1 MSGTVV
7 VTGGGSGIGEAIAR
21 AAHADGWTVGVLDR
35 DAEAAA
41 RVASSLGSRAVALA
55 ADTAS
60 EAEVEAALD
69 QLAAATGEAAP
80 HGVVANAG
88 IVRFGPLAELPVD
101 DWRRGRREPDG
112 HVRGPAGGGARM
124 LAAGT
129 AGSLVAVTS
138 MNGVV
143 PGPGAGAYG
152 ATKAGIA
159 LLVQQMAVEWG
170 PSGIRANAVAPGLVD
185 GGMSGPIYADAEVRR
200 LREARVPLGR
210 LGTPDDVAGAVLF
223 LLSDAAAYVSG
234 TELLV
239 DGAVTPSLIAG
250 LPRPA
255 GLDRPPAEDP
265 P

>member
-101 DWRRGRREPDG
+101 DWRRVVDVNLTGTFVALRAAAR
-112 HVRGPAGGGARM
+112 RM

-200 LREARVPLGR
+200 LR
-210 LGTPDDVAGAVLF
+210 
-223 LLSDAAAYVSG
+223 
-234 TELLV
+234 
-239 DGAVTPSLIAG
+239 
-250 LPRPA
+250 
-255 GLDRPPAEDP
+255 
-265 P
+265 